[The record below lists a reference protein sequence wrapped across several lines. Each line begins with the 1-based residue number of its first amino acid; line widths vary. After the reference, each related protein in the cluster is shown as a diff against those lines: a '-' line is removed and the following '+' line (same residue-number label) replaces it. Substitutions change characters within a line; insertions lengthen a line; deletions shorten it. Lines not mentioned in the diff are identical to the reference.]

1 MFAQKLSALLLTFV
15 MLFLLSNCNGNKE
28 TDTLQEN
35 STTVSGEASVSVT
48 ENTSQQNAD
57 ALSGEAHS
65 PSETLSTSAP
75 EVADPSVWTK
85 SEIIDAYKNAAQKS
99 NSTAK
104 SEQTITFEKISVNNE
119 ELGGVFDFVKTIMTK
134 LLANNS
140 TETIG
145 ITGGYANLVESD
157 VKSAKA
163 YTVGNNTAIELVMN
177 EQTDGAKSDKLSGT
191 VGHAIST
198 VGDISEVTAQLNDL
212 GLPIK
217 ISDEHTSIHYTDP
230 VVKVIIGP
238 DGNIIKGTW
247 SYTVEIRLEDYK
259 VGKSNVENTSVVLNN
274 VIKVNGGFGN

>member
-15 MLFLLSNCNGNKE
+15 MLFLLSSCNGNKE

-48 ENTSQQNAD
+48 DDTSQQNAD
-57 ALSGEAHS
+57 ALSGEVSS

-230 VVKVIIGP
+230 VVKVIIDP

>member
-15 MLFLLSNCNGNKE
+15 MLFLLSSCNGNKE

-57 ALSGEAHS
+57 ALSGEVSS

-85 SEIIDAYKNAAQKS
+85 SEIIEAYKNAAQKS

-247 SYTVEIRLEDYK
+247 SYMVEIRLEDYK